1 MTIPACIFLLFNY
14 DTATR
19 AGWGV
24 PMSTDIAFS
33 IGILSL
39 LGSRVVSSLEVFL
52 KALAIVDDLGAII
65 IIAKSF
71 GSNFNLRLVCR
82 SATW

>member
-1 MTIPACIFLLFNY
+1 
-14 DTATR
+14 
-19 AGWGV
+19 
-24 PMSTDIAFS
+24 MSTDIAFS

-82 SATW
+82 SATWQSGRYDERRKGKGIKCFGWSSAI